1 MIIRKMELRDLSQV
15 VMIEE
20 SLFSDPWTE
29 NAFRDTLDQKE
40 ADFVVAVSEQEEIIG
55 YCGAY
60 RALDEAEIVNVAIKK
75 EHQNHGYGAEMVQA
89 LIEEEKKNGVVS
101 FILEV
106 RPSNLSAHRC
116 YQKLGFRT
124 IGIRRDFYDCP
135 KENALV
141 MKMESIAGDE

>member
-1 MIIRKMELRDLSQV
+1 MKILV
-15 VMIEE
+15 VM
-20 SLFSDPWTE
+20 DVD
-29 NAFRDTLDQKE
+29 AKQKQWLETAAPE
-40 ADFVVAVSEQEEIIG
+40 ADFC
-55 YCGAY
+55 YCPGDGTQAG

-75 EHQNHGYGAEMVQA
+75 DHQNHGYGAEMVQA
-89 LIEEEKKNGVVS
+89 LIGEEKKNGVVS

>member
-1 MIIRKMELRDLSQV
+1 MMIRKMQLDDLPQV
-15 VMIEE
+15 AAIEQ
-20 SLFSDPWTE
+20 SLFGDAWSE
-29 NAFRDTLDQKE
+29 KAFRDTLEQEE
-40 ADFVVAVSEQEEIIG
+40 ADFIVAVNAQNEIIG

-60 RALDEAEIVNVAIKK
+60 RALDEAEIVN
-75 EHQNHGYGAEMVQA
+75 
-89 LIEEEKKNGVVS
+89 EEKKNGVVS

-141 MKMESIAGDE
+141 MKMESISGDE

>member
-1 MIIRKMELRDLSQV
+1 MIRKMQLDDLPQV
-15 VMIEE
+15 AAIEQ
-20 SLFSDPWTE
+20 SLFGDAWSE
-29 NAFRDTLDQKE
+29 KAFRDTL
-40 ADFVVAVSEQEEIIG
+40 EQ
-55 YCGAY
+55 
-60 RALDEAEIVNVAIKK
+60 DEAEIVNVAIKK
-75 EHQNHGYGAEMVQA
+75 DHQNHGYGAEMVQA
-89 LIEEEKKNGVVS
+89 LIGEEKKNGVVS

>member
-1 MIIRKMELRDLSQV
+1 MHWPFSIIMKANTSLQQNISRIISDFHRLKENLQPKKGRK
-15 VMIEE
+15 
-20 SLFSDPWTE
+20 
-29 NAFRDTLDQKE
+29 KH
-40 ADFVVAVSEQEEIIG
+40 
-55 YCGAY
+55 GAY

-75 EHQNHGYGAEMVQA
+75 DHQNHGYGAEMVQA
-89 LIEEEKKNGVVS
+89 LIGEEKKNGVVS

>member
-1 MIIRKMELRDLSQV
+1 MIRKMELRDLPQV

-40 ADFVVAVSEQEEIIG
+40 AEFVVAVSEQEEIIG

-75 EHQNHGYGAEMVQA
+75 DHQNHGYGAEMVQA
-89 LIEEEKKNGVVS
+89 LIGEEKKNGVVS

>member
-1 MIIRKMELRDLSQV
+1 MKRKLSMWLSKRIIRITDMVLKWCRP
-15 VMIEE
+15 MI
-20 SLFSDPWTE
+20 
-29 NAFRDTLDQKE
+29 
-40 ADFVVAVSEQEEIIG
+40 G
-55 YCGAY
+55 
-60 RALDEAEIVNVAIKK
+60 
-75 EHQNHGYGAEMVQA
+75 
-89 LIEEEKKNGVVS
+89 EEKKNGVVS

>member
-1 MIIRKMELRDLSQV
+1 MIRKMQLDDLPQV
-15 VMIEE
+15 AAIEQ
-20 SLFSDPWTE
+20 SLFGDAWSE
-29 NAFRDTLDQKE
+29 KAFRDTLEQEE
-40 ADFVVAVSEQEEIIG
+40 ADFIVAVNAQNEIIG

-75 EHQNHGYGAEMVQA
+75 DHQNHGYGAEMVQA
-89 LIEEEKKNGVVS
+89 LIGEEKKNGVPS
-101 FILEV
+101 FILECGKAIY
-106 RPSNLSAHRC
+106 RHSLLP
-116 YQKLGFRT
+116 KLGFRT

>member
-1 MIIRKMELRDLSQV
+1 MRL
-15 VMIEE
+15 
-20 SLFSDPWTE
+20 
-29 NAFRDTLDQKE
+29 LD
-40 ADFVVAVSEQEEIIG
+40 

>member
-1 MIIRKMELRDLSQV
+1 MMLEGDRRMVRDDVVSKKLTLKKGRNILR
-15 VMIEE
+15 
-20 SLFSDPWTE
+20 
-29 NAFRDTLDQKE
+29 
-40 ADFVVAVSEQEEIIG
+40 
-55 YCGAY
+55 GAY

-75 EHQNHGYGAEMVQA
+75 DHQNHGYGAEMVQA
-89 LIEEEKKNGVVS
+89 LIGEEKKNGVVS